1 VCQKLI
7 IDLFW
12 ERAMPLALLT
22 VNAQG
27 NFGPIAGGKKSAQE
41 IRSCWDSC
49 GDYLNDILPPISRE
63 MQYASAAW
71 VDEMLI
77 SSGSSV
83 AAAWKS
89 APLQL
94 FWNNDLEAGVRYF
107 ELQKTTSATE
117 LLVLKSWWFSLWLG
131 LGFSGGRSSEL
142 ISHGPKIREHTCK
155 REKSKLTSGVSVLS
169 EFFLSHSKSFIV
181 CVLAWMIALSC
192 YLFL

>member
-1 VCQKLI
+1 MYQKLI

-27 NFGPIAGGKKSAQE
+27 SFGPIADGKQSAEE

-49 GDYLNDILPPISRE
+49 RDYLNDVLLPISCE

-71 VDEMLI
+71 IDEMLI

-83 AAAWKS
+83 ANVWKS

-107 ELQKTTSATE
+107 ELQKATAATE
-117 LLVLKSWWFSLWLG
+117 LLAIKSWWFSLWLG

-142 ISHGPKIREHTCK
+142 IGHDSKISECVC
-155 REKSKLTSGVSVLS
+155 ENQTSQ
-169 EFFLSHSKSFIV
+169 F
-181 CVLAWMIALSC
+181 
-192 YLFL
+192 